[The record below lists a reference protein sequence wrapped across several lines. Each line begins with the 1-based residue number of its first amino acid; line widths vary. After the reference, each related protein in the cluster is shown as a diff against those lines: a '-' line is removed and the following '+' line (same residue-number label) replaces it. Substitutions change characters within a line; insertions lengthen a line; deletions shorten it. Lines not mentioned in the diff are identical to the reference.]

1 MGNDVLI
8 AVSPAGTPASIVD
21 VSVTNSFGTSPQSL
35 TDRFVYTPL
44 PTITAVAP
52 PTGAPSGGTTV
63 TITGANLS
71 HASGVSFGTQEAASF
86 QVSSDGSITAVSP
99 SGTQGQA
106 VDITVTTPNGISQ
119 ATSADQFTYLFLPVV
134 ASVTATETGTNTGP
148 AAGGNIVTI
157 NGSNFTSQPTV
168 TLVTPSGP
176 TNAPAA
182 VNGDGT
188 QITVAPM
195 VSGTPGSL
203 VDVTVS
209 TAAGVSQQ
217 SSADQYVYEC
227 NNVTL
232 TPTLAEIPTTQALT
246 SFPCANAPNL
256 IVDSISAN
264 PGATTSTPGTVS
276 FNPGNYS
283 LTYNPAPHFHGTATV
298 TYHAAAPGNPT
309 GQIVVGAIA
318 DTITCLWNFSQE
330 GSIHTPPDPPPD
342 WEDRTYGWGT
352 GTHTPSGSN
361 FDCNYPGNSP
371 NNTDWQVVTSSPP
384 VVISPGAP
392 GGSYPEVCQAI
403 SKTNSNLK
411 CDNDPKDW
419 AKGSSVAGAYV
430 ESFTATSIEVRIFT
444 HSNQSSGGSHSDS
457 INGWVEFQLT
467 R

>member
-1 MGNDVLI
+1 M
-8 AVSPAGTPASIVD
+8 
-21 VSVTNSFGTSPQSL
+21 
-35 TDRFVYTPL
+35 
-44 PTITAVAP
+44 
-52 PTGAPSGGTTV
+52 
-63 TITGANLS
+63 
-71 HASGVSFGTQEAASF
+71 
-86 QVSSDGSITAVSP
+86 
-99 SGTQGQA
+99 
-106 VDITVTTPNGISQ
+106 
-119 ATSADQFTYLFLPVV
+119 
-134 ASVTATETGTNTGP
+134 
-148 AAGGNIVTI
+148 
-157 NGSNFTSQPTV
+157 

-309 GQIVVGAIA
+309 GQFCSWSHRGY
-318 DTITCLWNFSQE
+318 
-330 GSIHTPPDPPPD
+330 H
-342 WEDRTYGWGT
+342 
-352 GTHTPSGSN
+352 
-361 FDCNYPGNSP
+361 
-371 NNTDWQVVTSSPP
+371 
-384 VVISPGAP
+384 
-392 GGSYPEVCQAI
+392 
-403 SKTNSNLK
+403 NLL
-411 CDNDPKDW
+411 
-419 AKGSSVAGAYV
+419 
-430 ESFTATSIEVRIFT
+430 
-444 HSNQSSGGSHSDS
+444 
-457 INGWVEFQLT
+457 VEFQSGGLDPHPP
-467 R
+467 